1 MGDASVPSAPSQR
14 FTLVRIAHLSKSDSR
29 SRRRLSLPGWSMYTP
44 SVLATL
50 EIQGLFDQSTWDR
63 IQLDSGPFEYKTRC
77 RRPRRTSS
85 CWRFIQGPNQSLG
98 ARATIRNIDGV
109 LQSMSGSIEPLGSVS
124 RMAGE
129 VSLTGADAWTTT
141 QVLKLA
147 PRVTP
152 RPEASLETPSY
163 RQRARRTPPPI
174 VDCQS
179 MADLLVAQ
187 AA

>member
-1 MGDASVPSAPSQR
+1 
-14 FTLVRIAHLSKSDSR
+14 
-29 SRRRLSLPGWSMYTP
+29 
-44 SVLATL
+44 
-50 EIQGLFDQSTWDR
+50 
-63 IQLDSGPFEYKTRC
+63 
-77 RRPRRTSS
+77 
-85 CWRFIQGPNQSLG
+85 
-98 ARATIRNIDGV
+98 
-109 LQSMSGSIEPLGSVS
+109 
-124 RMAGE
+124 MAGE